1 MKYILWRI
9 LYRLRYAIPGRYRL
23 AFLVRRFRAMN
34 LLEPE
39 LATLSDWLIALL
51 IVIPILSVNQVRFEL
66 SNSYKEP
73 IQIMFSL
80 EEWCHER

>member
-1 MKYILWRI
+1 MKHILWRI

-39 LATLSDWLIALL
+39 LATLSDWLKALD
-51 IVIPILSVNQVRFEL
+51 VRHPGQ
-66 SNSYKEP
+66 SRYVS
-73 IQIMFSL
+73 IR
-80 EEWCHER
+80 H